1 MATTAHDIDQY
12 LTEFFTDRLQT
23 AHFDEDQFKL
33 PPHELSAL
41 LAWIRTYDLNNQTP
55 YDLYDRIIKADLT
68 VAEQLICFEEI
79 YVVTKQS
86 ESELDADMDA
96 DADAEVYL
104 EDAEPNIYDEELN
117 TDDSY
122 DD

>member
-23 AHFDEDQFKL
+23 AHFDEEQFKL
-33 PPHELSAL
+33 PPEELTAL
-41 LAWIRTYDLNNQTP
+41 LAWIRTYDPNNQTP
-55 YDLYDRIIKADLT
+55 YDLYDRVIKADLT
-68 VAEQLICFEEI
+68 VAEQFICFEEI
-79 YVVTKQS
+79 YVVTKQG
-86 ESELDADMDA
+86 LDADTDA
-96 DADAEVYL
+96 HTDAEVYL
-104 EDAEPNIYDEELN
+104 DDAEPNIYDEELN